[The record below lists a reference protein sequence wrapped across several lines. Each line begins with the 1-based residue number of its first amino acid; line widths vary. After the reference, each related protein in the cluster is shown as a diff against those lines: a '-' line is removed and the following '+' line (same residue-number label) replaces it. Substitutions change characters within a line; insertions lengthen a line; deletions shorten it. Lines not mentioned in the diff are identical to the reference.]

1 MSRDLNDLTDEFR
14 VKVVD
19 LISACEQ
26 QGIKMRPYFTL
37 RSPWDQ
43 ARFWRQS
50 RSIEQINRRAS
61 DLRADGAGY
70 IADVLISV
78 GPQFG
83 DPVTDA
89 LPGQS
94 WHQWGEAVDCFWLVD
109 GRAEWSDRKEID
121 GKNGYRV
128 YTEKA
133 EAMGLTAGGNWS
145 RLKDW
150 PHVQKSRFSSP
161 LSAGRSWSEIS
172 SEMQT
177 RFGDSES

>member
-1 MSRDLNDLTDEFR
+1 MSRDLNDL
-14 VKVVD
+14 VVD
-19 LISACEQ
+19 FRQDVVRLITACERE
-26 QGIKMRPYFTL
+26 GIIMRPYFTL
-37 RSPWDQ
+37 RSPWAQ
-43 ARFWRQS
+43 ARLWRQS
-50 RSIEQINRRAS
+50 RSIEEINRMAEM
-61 DLRADGAGY
+61 LREDGAAY
-70 IADVLISV
+70 LADVLISV

-109 GRAEWSDRKEID
+109 GRAEWSDRREIE

-128 YTEKA
+128 YTEQA
-133 EAMGLTAGGNWS
+133 ELHGLTAGGRWS

-161 LSAGRSWSEIS
+161 LSAGHSWSEIS

-177 RFGDSES
+177 RFGNSE